1 MPDFKTT
8 GKLLIANRGEI
19 AVRIHRTAREMG
31 IETVGVHPADDRES
45 LHAQTVD
52 ESVELRGTGAAAYLD
67 IEQIVGI
74 AQNRGCG
81 AIHPG
86 YGFLAE
92 NAELAEA
99 CDAAGIAFVGPS
111 ASVLRLFG
119 DKLKARDLAAAQRL
133 PVLPASAVIEGAAQ
147 AGAFYDELQP
157 NAAMILKAVAGGGGR
172 GMRVIERKED
182 IADALLRGAAEAEAA
197 FGSGALYAER
207 LVERALHIE
216 VQMLG
221 DRHGKVAH
229 LGERD
234 CSIQR
239 RHQKVVEVAPSPQLA
254 PGLRK
259 RILEAALTLADAAG
273 YDNIGTFE
281 FLVDG
286 TDLNEASPF
295 YFIEANPRLQVEHTV
310 TEAVTGV
317 DLVRT
322 QLAIA
327 GGATLHELGLAN
339 GDLPTPRGYAIQL
352 RINMES
358 LGEDGVAMPRTG
370 TLAVFRPPQGP
381 GVRVDTFGYEGYRT
395 SGLYDSL
402 LAKLVVHSGQP
413 RFGEAVSRA
422 RRALSEFVIDGV
434 DTNLAVLM
442 NMMDDAE
449 FAAGTLYTRFVDDH
463 LDELVRD
470 RELAGKPGLPQSK
483 VALAGAQV
491 DAADPLAVLGE
502 GRRIREEE
510 RQTVPEEYPEGF
522 VPVRAAMPSTM
533 VSVSPSRGDDVLAG
547 EALIVLNAMKMEH
560 VVKAPVSGKVTELN
574 VAEGDTVPEGTV
586 LLVIEEGAVE
596 GERSGADLD
605 LDLDTPRPDLAEVI
619 RRRDLTTDASRK
631 KQVAKRHAQGGR
643 TARENI
649 HDLADE
655 GTFVQYGSLAVGM
668 GLHGTV
674 DELLDYAPSDGLV
687 MGLGHVNGDQFDDS
701 RSRCVLMSY
710 DYSVLAGSQGG
721 MNHKMMDRMFQTAAK
736 LKSPL
741 VLFTEGG
748 GGRAGGGSRNARPG
762 RGGSPQISGGGGLNT
777 PSWTLLSKLSG
788 RVPVVGVNAGF
799 CFAGNAVLL
808 GCCDVIIAT
817 ANSSIGIGGP
827 AMIEGGGLGVYSPEE
842 VGPMSV
848 QIPSGVVDIAVE
860 DEAEAVQVTR
870 KYLSYFQGAIG
881 DWEANDQRRLR
892 HVIPE
897 NRLRVYDIRE
907 LIGIL
912 ADKDSVLE
920 LRPQFGTAMITSLI
934 RVEGRPMGV
943 IANNPAV
950 ISGAIDSDAA
960 DKAARF
966 MKTCDSFQI
975 PLLLLCDCPGI
986 MVGPEVEK
994 TGLVRHAARMFVI
1007 GANIEVPSYMV
1018 ILRKAYG
1025 LGAQAMGGGNQRLPA
1040 FVVAWPT
1047 SEFGGMGLEGQVKL
1061 GQRTRLEAIKDLAER
1076 QAAYERMVEAAYN
1089 RGKGLNAGHVFEVD
1103 DVIDPADTRRWI
1115 VAGMKANAP
1124 PSREVQMRVPFID
1137 AW

>member
-1 MPDFKTT
+1 MPDLQPM

-31 IETVGVHPADDRES
+31 IETVGVYPVDDRES
-45 LHAQTVD
+45 LHARTVD
-52 ESVELRGTGAAAYLD
+52 ESVELEGVGAAAYLD
-67 IEQIVGI
+67 IEQIVGT
-74 AQNRGCG
+74 ARDRGCA

-92 NAELAEA
+92 NAEFAQA
-99 CDAAGIAFVGPS
+99 CAAAGIAFVGPS
-111 ASVLRLFG
+111 AQVLRLFG

-133 PVLPASAVIEGAAQ
+133 PVLPGSAVIEDAKQ
-147 AGAFYDELQP
+147 AEAFYEALQP
-157 NAAMILKAVAGGGGR
+157 NGTMILKAVAGGGGR
-172 GMRVIERKED
+172 GMRLIERKQD
-182 IADALLRGAAEAEAA
+182 IADALARGAAEAEAA

-207 LVERALHIE
+207 LIERALHIE
-216 VQMLG
+216 VQVLG
-221 DRHGKVAH
+221 DRHGNVVH

-239 RHQKVVEVAPSPQLA
+239 RHQKVVEVAPSPQLHPA
-254 PGLRK
+254 LRE
-259 RILEAALTLADAAG
+259 RILEAAVTLAHAAG

-286 TDLNEASPF
+286 ADLSDDSPF
-295 YFIEANPRLQVEHTV
+295 YFIEANPRIQVEHTV

-317 DLVRT
+317 DLVRV

-327 GGATLHELGLAN
+327 RGADLHDLGLADGN
-339 GDLPTPRGYAIQL
+339 APSARGHAIQL
-352 RINMES
+352 RINMEK
-358 LGEDGVAMPRTG
+358 LGEDGVAVPRTG
-370 TLAVFRPPQGP
+370 TLTAFRPPEGP

-395 SGLYDSL
+395 SGLYDPL
-402 LAKLVVHSGQP
+402 LAKLIVHSGEP
-413 RFGEAVSRA
+413 AFADAVSRA
-422 RRALSEFVIDGV
+422 RRALSEFTIAGV

-442 NMMDDAE
+442 NMMDDPEVASG
-449 FAAGTLYTRFVDDH
+449 AMYTRYVDDH
-463 LDELVRD
+463 LPALLRE
-470 RELAGKPGLPQSK
+470 RELAGAPGAQAK
-483 VALAGAQV
+483 VALAGARV

-510 RQTVPEEYPEGF
+510 RAETVRDDYPEGF
-522 VPVRAAMPSTM
+522 VPVRAAMQSTM
-533 VSVSPSRGDDVLAG
+533 VSVAPVVGDDVLAG
-547 EALIVLNAMKMEH
+547 QELIVLNAMKMEH
-560 VVKAPVSGKVTELN
+560 VVKAPVSGTVAELN

-586 LLVIEEGAVE
+586 LLVIEEGTVE
-596 GERSGADLD
+596 GEASGLDFD

-619 RRRDLTTDASRK
+619 RRRTLTTDASRR

-687 MGLGHVNGDQFDDS
+687 MGLGHVNGDTFDES

-848 QIPSGVVDIAVE
+848 QISSGVVDIAVE
-860 DEAEAVQVTR
+860 DEAQAVQATK
-870 KYLSYFQGAIG
+870 KYLSYFQGPID
-881 DWEANDQRRLR
+881 DWEANDQRLLR

-920 LRPQFGTAMITSLI
+920 LRPEFGTAMITALI
-934 RVEGRPMGV
+934 RIEGRAMGV

-1007 GANIEVPSYMV
+1007 GANVEVPSYMV

-1061 GQRTRLEAIKDLAER
+1061 GQRARLEAIEDLAER